1 MELKR
6 RIYDRLLEWK
16 NQRQGRTAL
25 LIEGA
30 RRIGKSH
37 IAERFGREEYK
48 SFLLVDFSRITRQVL
63 AIFEEDIMD
72 LDVFF
77 LKLST
82 AYGVPLHP
90 RESLIVFDEVQMYPP
105 ARQLIKH
112 LVADGR
118 YDYIE
123 TGSLITLKKNVEN
136 IVIPS
141 EEERLSMQPLDFE
154 EFLWAMGD
162 TMTMPYVRRCFE
174 KRVPLGQAL
183 HRKVMTAFRTYMI
196 VGGMPQV
203 VLSYLDKRDFSE
215 TDQVKRQ
222 ILSLYRT
229 DVTKF
234 ASGYESRVNAI
245 FDSIPSQL
253 SRHEKKFGIAS
264 LNKSL
269 RFRDYEDAFMWLS
282 DAKIINLCF
291 SASDPNVALAL
302 SQDRNTLKCYMADTG
317 LLVAMALNS
326 GIATSHDLYRALL
339 LDRLH
344 VNEGM
349 FMENMVA
356 QLLKSSGR
364 DLYFYSSYDKVDS
377 TSRMEVDFLI
387 VRDRRVCPI
396 EVKSG
401 ARLTHA
407 SLDKFSEKFKKNL
420 GERFLLS
427 DRDVMTKDGITFLPI
442 YMAGLL

>member
-6 RIYDRLLEWK
+6 KIYDRLLAWK
-16 NQRQGRTAL
+16 EQRQGKTAL

-37 IAERFGREEYK
+37 IAERFGRNEYK
-48 SFLLVDFSRITRQVL
+48 SYLLVDFSRITRQVL
-63 AIFEEDIMD
+63 AVFEEDIMD

-77 LKLST
+77 LKLSV
-82 AYGVPLHP
+82 AYGVQLHR
-90 RESLIVFDEVQMYPP
+90 RESLVIFDEVQMYPP

-123 TGSLITLKKNVEN
+123 TGSLITLKKNVED

-141 EEERLSMQPLDFE
+141 EEERVSMHPLDFE
-154 EFLWAMGD
+154 EFLWAVGD
-162 TMTMPYVRRCFE
+162 TVTMPYIQTCYG
-174 KRVPLGQAL
+174 KRMPLGQAV

-203 VLSYLDKRDFSE
+203 VLAYLADKDFGE
-215 TDQVKRQ
+215 ADQVKRQ
-222 ILSLYRT
+222 ILTLYRA
-229 DVTKF
+229 DITKF
-234 ASGYESRVNAI
+234 ASRYESRVNAI
-245 FDSIPSQL
+245 FDGIPSQL
-253 SRHEKKFGIAS
+253 SRHEKKFRIAS
-264 LNKSL
+264 LEKKL

-282 DAKIINLCF
+282 DARIVNLCF
-291 SASDPNVALAL
+291 NASDPDVALSL
-302 SQDRNTLKCYMADTG
+302 SLDQNTLKCYMADPG
-317 LLVAMALNS
+317 LLVGMALSS
-326 GIATSHDLYRALL
+326 GMATSHDLYRALL

-356 QLLKSSGR
+356 QMLKSTGH
-364 DLYFYSSYDKVDS
+364 DLYFYTAYDKVAAAN
-377 TSRMEVDFLI
+377 RMEIDFLI
-387 VRDRRVCPI
+387 VQGRHICPI

-401 ARLTHA
+401 GRLTHI
-407 SLDKFSEKFKKNL
+407 SLDKFSAKFGRKLGEKFI
-420 GERFLLS
+420 LS
-427 DRDVMTKDGITFLPI
+427 DRDLKVKDGITCLPL